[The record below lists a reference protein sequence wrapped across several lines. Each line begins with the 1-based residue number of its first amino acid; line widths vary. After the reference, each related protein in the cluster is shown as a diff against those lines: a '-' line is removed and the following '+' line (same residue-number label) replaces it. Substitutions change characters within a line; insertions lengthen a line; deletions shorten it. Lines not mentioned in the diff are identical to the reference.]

1 MSTLIYSLKVDISDI
16 TESLE
21 LEQAEFAIDSLKSS
35 DLQQRING
43 ILELNK
49 IIEKA
54 VNIN

>member
-35 DLQQRING
+35 DL
-43 ILELNK
+43 
-49 IIEKA
+49 
-54 VNIN
+54 